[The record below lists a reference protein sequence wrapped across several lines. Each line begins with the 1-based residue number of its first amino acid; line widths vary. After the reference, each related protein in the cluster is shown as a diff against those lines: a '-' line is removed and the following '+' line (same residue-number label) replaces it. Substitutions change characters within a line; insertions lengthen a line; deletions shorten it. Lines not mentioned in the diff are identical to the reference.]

1 MVTLN
6 NTSADSDAAPEVVL
20 ETAPER
26 VVPENLH
33 EALGLFVADKK
44 NAKNA
49 KKSMDGHQEIIR
61 FIDWYGRDRKVDDLS
76 PSLVEDYAR
85 ECSQRGAEVQKRLV
99 PVKEF
104 LVFMKKKEWTESN
117 LSVHLRAS
125 RSRRATSGRQTAANS
140 PSNGPR
146 LSQEGYNDLV
156 AELDKYKEEKI
167 RADQEVRDAMAGK
180 DFRENAPLDA
190 AKERQ
195 GFVVAKIRELESEV
209 ANAQILSGEAQANAG
224 KRVVVGSSITIKDV
238 ASGKRI
244 DYILVDK
251 REANVKEGKI
261 STVSPVGQALL
272 DRSVGDTVEVTVPKG
287 TLSYLI
293 EKIGA

>member
-1 MVTLN
+1 MVTPTN
-6 NTSADSDAAPEVVL
+6 FPADSVFDALDQVA
-20 ETAPER
+20 
-26 VVPENLH
+26 PENLH
-33 EALGLFVADKK
+33 EAFGLFVADKK
-44 NAKNA
+44 SSKNS

-61 FIDWYGRDRKVDDLS
+61 FIDWYGRDRRVNDLS

-85 ECSQRGAEVQKRLV
+85 EYSQRGAEAQKRLA

-104 LVFMKKKEWTESN
+104 LVFLRKMEWIEIN

-125 RSRRATSGRQTAANS
+125 RSRRTTSGRQSATANGQ
-140 PSNGPR
+140 PRGPR
-146 LSQEGYNDLV
+146 LSEEGYQRLI
-156 AELDKYKEEKI
+156 AELDKYRDEKV
-167 RADQEVRDAMAGK
+167 RADQEVKEAMAGK

-209 ANAQILSGEAQANAG
+209 ANAQILSGEAEANSG

-238 ASGKRI
+238 VTGKVI
-244 DYILVDK
+244 NYTLVDK
-251 REANVKEGKI
+251 READVSSGKI

-272 DRSVGDTVEVTVPKG
+272 DKAVGDTVEITVPKG

>member
-1 MVTLN
+1 MVTPN
-6 NTSADSDAAPEVVL
+6 NNLDDSVAAQAVL
-20 ETAPER
+20 TDTGA
-26 VVPENLH
+26 PENLH
-33 EALGLFVADKK
+33 VALGLFVADKK
-44 NAKNA
+44 NGKSA

-76 PSLVEDYAR
+76 PSLIEDYAR
-85 ECSQRGAEVQKRLV
+85 EFSQRGAEAQKRLT

-104 LVFMKKKEWTESN
+104 LVFLKKNEWTEIN

-125 RSRRATSGRQTAANS
+125 RSRRTATGRQTAAANGQAS
-140 PSNGPR
+140 GPR
-146 LSQEGYNDLV
+146 LSEEGYNRLI
-156 AELDKYKEEKI
+156 AELEKYKEEKVK
-167 RADQEVRDAMAGK
+167 ADQEVKEAMAGK

-195 GFVVAKIRELESEV
+195 GFVAAKIRELESEV
-209 ANAQILSGEAQANAG
+209 SNAQILSGEALANAG
-224 KRVVVGSSITIKDV
+224 KRAVVGSSITIKDV
-238 ASGKRI
+238 SSGRVI
-244 DYILVDK
+244 NYTLVDK
-251 REANVKEGKI
+251 READVASGKI

-272 DRSVGDTVEVTVPKG
+272 DKAVGDTVEITVPKG

>member
-1 MVTLN
+1 MVTPN
-6 NTSADSDAAPEVVL
+6 NSSTDSVAVATPP
-20 ETAPER
+20 AER
-26 VVPENLH
+26 AIPENLH
-33 EALGLFVADKK
+33 DALGLFVMDKK
-44 NAKNA
+44 SGKNS

-61 FIDWYGRDRKVDDLS
+61 FIDWYGRDRKIDDLS

-85 ECSQRGAEVQKRLV
+85 EFAQRGSDAQKRLT

-104 LVFMKKKEWTESN
+104 LVFLRKMNWIEIN

-125 RSRRATSGRQTAANS
+125 RARRTGNGRQSTAAS
-140 PSNGPR
+140 GMATGPR
-146 LSQEGYNDLV
+146 LSEEGYQRLV
-156 AELDKYKEEKI
+156 AELEKYKEEKV
-167 RADQEVRDAMAGK
+167 RADEEVKEAMAGK

-209 ANAQILSGEAQANAG
+209 ASAQILTDELGASSS
-224 KRVVVGSSITIKDV
+224 KRSVVGSSITIKDV
-238 ASGKRI
+238 ETKNVI
-244 DYILVDK
+244 IYTLVDK
-251 REANVKEGKI
+251 READVASGRI

-272 DRSVGDTVEVTVPKG
+272 DKAVGDRVEISVPKG
-287 TLSYLI
+287 TLCYVV

>member
-1 MVTLN
+1 MVTPN
-6 NTSADSDAAPEVVL
+6 NSIDDSVAVQEALPENG
-20 ETAPER
+20 A
-26 VVPENLH
+26 PENLH
-33 EALGLFVADKK
+33 IALGLFVTDKK
-44 NAKNA
+44 NGKSS
-49 KKSMDGHQEIIR
+49 KRSMDGHQEIIR

-76 PSLVEDYAR
+76 PSLIEDYAR
-85 ECSQRGAEVQKRLV
+85 EYSQRGAEAQKRLT

-104 LVFMKKKEWTESN
+104 LVFLKKNEWTEVN

-125 RSRRATSGRQTAANS
+125 RSRRANTGRQTTTANGQS
-140 PSNGPR
+140 SGPR
-146 LSQEGYNDLV
+146 LSEEGYNRLI
-156 AELDKYKEEKI
+156 AELEKYKEEKVK
-167 RADQEVRDAMAGK
+167 ADQEVKDAMAGK

-195 GFVVAKIRELESEV
+195 GFVAAKIRELESEV
-209 ANAQILSGEAQANAG
+209 SNAQILSGEAQANAG

-238 ASGKRI
+238 SSGKVI
-244 DYILVDK
+244 NYTLVDK
-251 REANVKEGKI
+251 READVASGKI

-272 DRSVGDTVEVTVPKG
+272 DRSVGDTVEITVPKG

>member
-1 MVTLN
+1 MVTPTN
-6 NTSADSDAAPEVVL
+6 FPADPVIEPVGPMA
-20 ETAPER
+20 
-26 VVPENLH
+26 PENLH

-44 NAKNA
+44 SSKNS

-61 FIDWYGRDRKVDDLS
+61 FIDWYGRDRKVNDLS

-85 ECSQRGAEVQKRLV
+85 EYSQRGADAQKRLA

-104 LVFMKKKEWTESN
+104 LVFLRKMEWIDIN

-125 RSRRATSGRQTAANS
+125 RSRRTPSGRQSATANGQ
-140 PSNGPR
+140 PSGPR
-146 LSQEGYNDLV
+146 LSEEGYQRLI
-156 AELDKYKEEKI
+156 AELDKYRDEKVKADEEVKE
-167 RADQEVRDAMAGK
+167 AMAGK

-209 ANAQILSGEAQANAG
+209 ANAQILSGEAEANSG

-238 ASGKRI
+238 VTGKVI
-244 DYILVDK
+244 NYTLVDK
-251 REANVKEGKI
+251 READVSSGKI

-272 DRSVGDTVEVTVPKG
+272 DKSVGDKVEITVPKG

-293 EKIGA
+293 ERIGA

>member
-1 MVTLN
+1 MVTPN
-6 NTSADSDAAPEVVL
+6 NGSTESA
-20 ETAPER
+20 TASVSTPER
-26 VVPENLH
+26 VIPDNLH
-33 EALGLFVADKK
+33 DALGLFVIEKK
-44 NAKNA
+44 NVKNS

-61 FIDWYGRDRKVDDLS
+61 FIDWYGRDRKVNDLS

-85 ECSQRGAEVQKRLV
+85 EFSQRGAEAQKRLT

-104 LVFMKKKEWTESN
+104 LVFLRKQEWTEVN

-125 RSRRATSGRQTAANS
+125 RARRTGTGKQGIATNGQAS
-140 PSNGPR
+140 GPR
-146 LSQEGYNDLV
+146 LSEEGYQRLV
-156 AELDKYKEEKI
+156 DELEKYKVEKV
-167 RADQEVRDAMAGK
+167 RADQEVKEAMAGK

-195 GFVVAKIRELESEV
+195 GFVAAKIRELESEV
-209 ANAQILSGEAQANAG
+209 ASAQILSGEAEANSG
-224 KRVVVGSSITIKDV
+224 KRAVVGSSITIKDV
-238 ASGKRI
+238 ASGKVI
-244 DYILVDK
+244 NYTLVDK
-251 REANVKEGKI
+251 REANVASGKI

-272 DRSVGDTVEVTVPKG
+272 DKAVGDTVEITVPKG

>member
-1 MVTLN
+1 MVTPN
-6 NTSADSDAAPEVVL
+6 NSAADTAVAPDVTSVSEGPS
-20 ETAPER
+20 
-26 VVPENLH
+26 NLH
-33 EALGLFVADKK
+33 DALGKFVADKK
-44 NAKNA
+44 SG
-49 KKSMDGHQEIIR
+49 KSSKRSMEGHQEIIR

-85 ECSQRGAEVQKRLV
+85 EFSQRGADAQKRLT

-104 LVFMKKKEWTESN
+104 LVFLRKIEWTEVN

-125 RSRRATSGRQTAANS
+125 RSRRTASGRQGTAANGQA
-140 PSNGPR
+140 NGPR
-146 LSQEGYNDLV
+146 LSEEGYNRLL
-156 AELDKYKEEKI
+156 AELDKYKDEKVK
-167 RADQEVRDAMAGK
+167 ADQEVKEAMAGK

-195 GFVVAKIRELESEV
+195 GFVAAKIRELESEV

-224 KRVVVGSSITIKDV
+224 KRIVVGSNITIKDV

-244 DYILVDK
+244 NYILVDK
-251 REANVKEGKI
+251 READVSSGKI

-272 DRSVGDTVEVTVPKG
+272 DHSVGDTVEITVPKG

>member
-1 MVTLN
+1 
-6 NTSADSDAAPEVVL
+6 
-20 ETAPER
+20 
-26 VVPENLH
+26 LH
-33 EALGLFVADKK
+33 DALGLFVIEKK
-44 NAKNA
+44 NVKNS

-61 FIDWYGRDRKVDDLS
+61 FIDWYGRDRKVNDLS

-85 ECSQRGAEVQKRLV
+85 EFSQRGAEAQKRLT

-104 LVFMKKKEWTESN
+104 LVFLKKQDWTEVN

-125 RSRRATSGRQTAANS
+125 RARRTGTGKQGIAANGQAS
-140 PSNGPR
+140 GPR
-146 LSQEGYNDLV
+146 LSEEGYQRLV
-156 AELDKYKEEKI
+156 EELEKYKVEKV
-167 RADQEVRDAMAGK
+167 RADQEVKEAMAGK

-195 GFVVAKIRELESEV
+195 GFVAAKIRELESEV
-209 ANAQILSGEAQANAG
+209 ASAQILSGEAEANSG
-224 KRVVVGSSITIKDV
+224 KRAVVGSSITIKDV
-238 ASGKRI
+238 ASGKVI
-244 DYILVDK
+244 NYTLVDK
-251 REANVKEGKI
+251 READVASGKI

-272 DRSVGDTVEVTVPKG
+272 DKAVGDTVEITVPKG

>member
-1 MVTLN
+1 MVTPTN
-6 NTSADSDAAPEVVL
+6 VPADPATEAVGQMAPQ
-20 ETAPER
+20 
-26 VVPENLH
+26 NLH
-33 EALGLFVADKK
+33 EAFGLFVADKK
-44 NAKNA
+44 SSKNS

-61 FIDWYGRDRKVDDLS
+61 FIDWYGRDRKVNDLS

-85 ECSQRGAEVQKRLV
+85 EYSQRGAEAQKRLA

-104 LVFMKKKEWTESN
+104 LVFLRKMEWIEIN

-125 RSRRATSGRQTAANS
+125 RSRRTTSGRQSATANGQ
-140 PSNGPR
+140 PSGPR
-146 LSQEGYNDLV
+146 LSEEGYQRLI
-156 AELDKYKEEKI
+156 AELDKYRDEKVK
-167 RADQEVRDAMAGK
+167 ADQEVKDAMAGK

-209 ANAQILSGEAQANAG
+209 ANAQILSGEAEANSG

-238 ASGKRI
+238 VTGKVI
-244 DYILVDK
+244 NYTLVDK
-251 REANVKEGKI
+251 READVSSGKI

-272 DRSVGDTVEVTVPKG
+272 DKSVGDKVEITVPKG

-293 EKIGA
+293 ERIGA